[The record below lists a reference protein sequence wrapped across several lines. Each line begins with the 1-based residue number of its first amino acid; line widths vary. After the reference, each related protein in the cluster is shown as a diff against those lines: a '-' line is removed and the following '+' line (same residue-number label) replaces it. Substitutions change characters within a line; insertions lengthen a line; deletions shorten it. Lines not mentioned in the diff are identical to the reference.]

1 MPYYKDTNNQLH
13 FSESSYFEYLLPIG
27 SVKITD
33 EEAETLQNPP
43 LTIDQAR
50 SIKRSEIE
58 KSYQDDIQSDIIYLD
73 CVFNASDTSQLLIS
87 KVISAGKLPDGFFWQ
102 DINNNRVSMTFSQMQ
117 DFACVILERGQRSFI
132 KLQDLKN
139 QLHDETDINKI
150 NLMEYKNDH

>member
-13 FSESSYFEYLLPIG
+13 FSDSSYFEYLLPIG

-33 EEAETLQNPP
+33 EEADALLNPP
-43 LTIDQAR
+43 LTIDQAK
-50 SIKRSEIE
+50 SIKRFEIE

-87 KVISAGKLPDGFFWQ
+87 KVISAGKVPDGFFWQ
-102 DINNNRVSMTFSQMQ
+102 DVNNNRVSMTFSQIQ
-117 DFACVILERGQRSFI
+117 DFAGAILERGQRSFV
-132 KLQDLKN
+132 KLQDLKD

-150 NLMEYKNDH
+150 NLMEYK

>member
-13 FSESSYFEYLLPIG
+13 FLESLYFEYLLPIG

-33 EEAETLQNPP
+33 EEAEALLNPS

-73 CVFNASDTSQLLIS
+73 GVFNASDKSQLLIS

-117 DFACVILERGQRSFI
+117 DFAGAILERGQRSFI

-150 NLMEYKNDH
+150 SLMEYKNDH